1 MSSDD
6 KNVFQKPLKIVVYV
20 ILILF
25 AISFLPKDQ
34 EIAGIQ
40 IKYVDIFA
48 DLKADEESQVDESAE
63 EIKNEEIQSDDGFID
78 PDYVAPDTS
87 SDDGFIDPDYVE
99 PDTSSDDGFIDPDYV
114 EPDTLSMNEK
124 FGGMNVNS
132 ASFALLDYLYDKVE
146 NILTGETAKNDE
158 LYFSSGIKLHPQ
170 PITGN
175 VAQLKGF
182 FKALKNSKKKQV
194 RIAHYGDSIIEGDL
208 ITADFR
214 QKMQSKFG
222 GKGVGFLSITSQD
235 IQFRV
240 TTKQSFSKTWKTGAI
255 FTNNSS
261 RLPIGIAGTVN
272 VPKSKSWVEFKA
284 SRNYRTVKTF
294 TEARLFYSDAKRSSI
309 SYKFTGGKSGKE
321 NLRTG
326 KGLQETI
333 LKAGKTVSGLK
344 IEFPEKEQAYFY
356 GVSLESGNGVYVD
369 NFPLRG
375 NSGVDIQKIDDNLL
389 KSFAKKLNYQ
399 LIILQFG
406 LNAAGTA
413 KSDFSWYEREMV
425 RVVNKLKKA
434 FPKAGI
440 LLIAVEDK
448 SEKKGSKF
456 VTDPIVLKLLEAQK
470 NIVRKTKIA
479 FWNLF
484 ESMGG
489 KNSMPK
495 WVNSNPPLAFKDYT
509 HFNGQG
515 AKKVAEMLADAL
527 LKAYKK
533 YGK

>member
-1 MSSDD
+1 MSSDN

-25 AISFLPKDQ
+25 AVSFLPKDQ

-40 IKYVDIFA
+40 IKYVDILS
-48 DLKADEESQVDESAE
+48 DLKPSDEGQNSE
-63 EIKNEEIQSDDGFID
+63 ETEKIKSENIQSDDGFID

-99 PDTSSDDGFIDPDYV
+99 PDTSSEDGFIDPDYV
-114 EPDTLSMNEK
+114 APDTLSMNEK
-124 FGGMNVNS
+124 MGKMQVSS
-132 ASFALLDYLYDKVE
+132 ASFGFIEYFYEKAENLL
-146 NILTGETAKNDE
+146 NGETAKNDA
-158 LYFSSGIKLHPQ
+158 LNYSSGIKLRPQ

-214 QKMQSKFG
+214 QRMQSKFG

-240 TTKQSFSKTWKTGAI
+240 TTKQSFSKTWKTGSI
-255 FTNNSS
+255 FANNSS

-272 VPKSKSWVEFKA
+272 VPKGKSWVEFKA
-284 SRNYRTVKTF
+284 SRNFRTVKTF
-294 TEARLFYSDAKRSSI
+294 TEARLFYSDAKKSSI
-309 SYKFTGGKSGKE
+309 TYSFKGGKSGKE

-326 KGLQETI
+326 KGLHETV
-333 LKAGKTVSGLK
+333 LRAGRTVSELK

-375 NSGVDIQKIDDNLL
+375 NSGVDIQKIDDALL
-389 KSFAKKLNYQ
+389 KSFSKKMNYQ

-425 RVVNKLKKA
+425 KVINKLKKD

-448 SEKKGSKF
+448 SEKKGTQF
-456 VTDPIVLKLLEAQK
+456 ITDPVVLKLLEAQK
-470 NIVRKTKIA
+470 NIVRKTKVA

-527 LKAYKK
+527 LQAYKK

>member
-1 MSSDD
+1 MSSE
-6 KNVFQKPLKIVVYV
+6 KGNVYRKPLKIVVYV

-25 AISFLPKDQ
+25 GISFLPKDQ
-34 EIAGIQ
+34 EIAGIE
-40 IKYVDIFA
+40 IKYVDIFS
-48 DLKADEESQVDESAE
+48 DLKPSQTEQTSE
-63 EIKNEEIQSDDGFID
+63 TEKIENTEIQTDDGFID

-114 EPDTLSMNEK
+114 EPDTLSMNENL
-124 FGGMNVNS
+124 GEMQVNS
-132 ASFALLDYLYDKVE
+132 ASFSLLDLLYEKAE
-146 NILTGETAKNDE
+146 NLLTGETAKNDE
-158 LYFSSGIKLHPQ
+158 LYLSSNVKLRPQ

-182 FKALKNSKKKQV
+182 FKALKNSKKKKI

-240 TTKQSFSKTWKTGAI
+240 TTKQTFSKTWKTATI

-272 VPKSKSWVEFKA
+272 VPKGKSWVNFKA

-294 TEARLFYSDAKRSSI
+294 TEARLFYSNAKRSSI
-309 SYKFTGGKSGKE
+309 SYTFKGGKSGKE
-321 NLRTG
+321 NLKTG
-326 KGLQETI
+326 KGLQETV
-333 LKAGKTVSGLK
+333 LKAGKTVSELK

-375 NSGVDIQKIDDNLL
+375 NSGVDIQKIDDALL
-389 KSFAKKLNYQ
+389 KSFSKKMNYQ

-406 LNAAGTA
+406 LNASGTA

-425 RVVNKLKKA
+425 RVINKIKKS

-440 LLIAVEDK
+440 LLIGVEDK
-448 SEKKGSKF
+448 SVKKGSKF
-456 VTDPIVLKLLEAQK
+456 TTDPVVLKLLEAQK
-470 NIVRKTKIA
+470 NIVRKTKVA

-489 KNSMPK
+489 KDSMPK
-495 WVNSNPPLAFKDYT
+495 WVSSNPPLAFKDYT

-515 AKKVAEMLADAL
+515 AEKIAEMLADAL